1 MKFSKLILSTFL
13 FIGIGAFAQDDECTR
28 FKAIAGFAYQEKN
41 YEKVTMAYVKALEN
55 CESIEMKFFNPF
67 IYSVKQAMNKAPNAA
82 DKAAYLDTLIYVY
95 ETAQKQHGMQAEWQ
109 SYLGYSYL
117 TQGKPGAM
125 QKADAAYVIGIHHDN
140 IKVNEGM
147 LKQYYANLYNLWVQ
161 EENGAKK
168 SELKKRLI
176 TEYFR
181 LSDYISKGNMKAE
194 TSDFLTIYLDK
205 AVTDCASLTPEIN
218 NFLKELPKDAAP
230 KIAMVKNFMTVLENK
245 NCESSAEYSMLVD
258 TIIKF
263 DPSIGAILAKA
274 KLQVAQGKYNDAVK
288 TYESALSMTTSDDE
302 KSDVEIAI
310 AEAYFKAK
318 NYRQAHNAGIKV
330 SGKNSKRAFE
340 IAAAS
345 VNALMNEC
353 GVSTFERKANNYYAV
368 ELAEKSGNGRLVTAY
383 KAQCPTSTDIFNEDK
398 EVGESVS
405 LDCWGKTYKI
415 QVY

>member
-41 YEKVTMAYVKALEN
+41 YEKVTMAYIKALEN
-55 CESIEMKFFNPF
+55 CESLEMKFFNPF
-67 IYSVKQAMNKAPNAA
+67 IYSVKQAMNKASNAA

-161 EENGAKK
+161 EENEAKK

-318 NYRQAHNAGIKV
+318 N
-330 SGKNSKRAFE
+330 
-340 IAAAS
+340 
-345 VNALMNEC
+345 
-353 GVSTFERKANNYYAV
+353 
-368 ELAEKSGNGRLVTAY
+368 
-383 KAQCPTSTDIFNEDK
+383 
-398 EVGESVS
+398 
-405 LDCWGKTYKI
+405 
-415 QVY
+415 